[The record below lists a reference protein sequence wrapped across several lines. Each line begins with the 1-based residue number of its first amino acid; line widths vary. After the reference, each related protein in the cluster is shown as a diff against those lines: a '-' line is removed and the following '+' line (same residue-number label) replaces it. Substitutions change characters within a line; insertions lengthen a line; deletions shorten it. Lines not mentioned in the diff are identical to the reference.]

1 MNSRSTAALAP
12 ASLAGHPIR
21 RQVAVARRM
30 RRPLAQSAA
39 PLKGSTR
46 VPMHGQDE
54 LKLFA
59 LSFTAFFVCIYAL
72 IF

>member
-1 MNSRSTAALAP
+1 MNQRSSVAPAP

-21 RQVAVARRM
+21 RQIAAGRRARHARIDQ
-30 RRPLAQSAA
+30 RSAFA
-39 PLKGSTR
+39 RETAALRGE
-46 VPMHGQDE
+46 DD

-59 LSFTAFFVCIYAL
+59 LSFTAFFVCIYTL

>member
-1 MNSRSTAALAP
+1 MNQRSSAAFAP

-21 RQVAVARRM
+21 RQIATGRRARRAM
-30 RRPLAQSAA
+30 IDGGSLFSRAAA
-39 PLKGSTR
+39 PPRGE
-46 VPMHGQDE
+46 DE

-59 LSFTAFFVCIYAL
+59 LSFTAFFVCIYTM